1 MTEPKYFKLSADQVG
16 LIKHVKGAPRNVLN
30 LPCRIDLE
38 SEIDENM
45 AVEAMCLSMK
55 RLPYCRLRLHEIG
68 DDEFLQYYYD
78 GEPENMD
85 IVDMTDSSEKEV
97 DEYILKQAGALFENN
112 CNDSQLYNFKL
123 IKRAGGR
130 YTIFYCGYH
139 IIMDTFGLMYAI
151 TYFDKVYS
159 ALKNKTELPPKGMG
173 PEKYIEKSWE
183 YINSP
188 RFKKDLD
195 WWGEQF
201 ETEPHFA
208 SMNPKP
214 SAEYVDG
221 KNYGR
226 AQTFAQMASESLP
239 LKIPKALVQKV
250 NDAALKMNISP
261 MIYYA
266 LALRTWMANNSG
278 SDDVTLGT
286 TGARRSTNIYRN
298 CGMTTAHL
306 ITWRSIIDAEMPFN
320 DALIKLNVIQ
330 RDVFRHIGSD
340 LSDYAAPVFKKY
352 NCPPN
357 GIYRSIVFTYQPY
370 FNVEN
375 VDLKFTA
382 RHVNV
387 GFTPYPL
394 YLNLMPHDA
403 SGDLWA
409 DYIYAV
415 GYLKPENLEKFHSF
429 MLKFIENGID
439 NPSRTINDLK
449 AELLS

>member
-1 MTEPKYFKLSADQVG
+1 MTEPKYFKLSADQIG
-16 LIKHVKGAPRNVLN
+16 LIKHVKGAPRNVFN

-38 SEIDENM
+38 SEIDEKM
-45 AVEAMCLSMK
+45 LVEAMCLSMK
-55 RLPYCRLRLHEIG
+55 RLPYCRLRLHETG
-68 DDEFLQYYYD
+68 NDEILQYYYD

-85 IVDMTDSSEKEV
+85 IVDMTESTDEEV
-97 DEYILKQAGALFENN
+97 DAYILKQAGLIFPNN

-123 IKRAGGR
+123 IKKSGGK

-159 ALKNKTELPPKGMG
+159 ALKNKTALPPEGMG

-183 YINSP
+183 YIDSP
-188 RFKKDLD
+188 KFQKDLD
-195 WWGEQF
+195 WWSTQF

-214 SAEYVDG
+214 SPEYVEG

-226 AQTFAQMASESLP
+226 AQTLLQMMAASMP
-239 LKIPKALVQKV
+239 RKVPKELVQTV
-250 NDAALKMNISP
+250 NETALKMNVSP
-261 MIYYA
+261 MIFYA

-286 TGARRSTNIYRN
+286 TGARRSTNIFRN

-306 ITWRSIIDAEMPFN
+306 VTWRSIIGTDTAFA
-320 DALIKLNVIQ
+320 DALMKLSIIQ
-330 RDVFRHIGSD
+330 KDIFRHIGSN

-352 NCPPN
+352 GCPPD

-382 RHVNV
+382 RHVNT

-415 GYLKPENLEKFHSF
+415 GYLKPENLEKFHEF
-429 MLKFIENGID
+429 MLSFIEKGIE
-439 NPSRTINDLK
+439 NPKKTINELK
-449 AELLS
+449 AETLS